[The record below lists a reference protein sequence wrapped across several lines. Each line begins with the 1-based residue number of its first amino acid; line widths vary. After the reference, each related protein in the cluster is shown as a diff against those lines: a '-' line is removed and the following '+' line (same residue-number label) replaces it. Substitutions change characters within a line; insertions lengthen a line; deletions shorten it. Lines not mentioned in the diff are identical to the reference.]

1 MTSVIDPPASA
12 SATPETYNAA
22 VDLIERNLAG
32 RADHPA
38 FIDEYRTLTY
48 GELGADVRRAA
59 GLFGALGIEPEGRV
73 VLALLDTTDFP
84 VAFLGAIRAGVV
96 PIPINTLFQ
105 ASDYA
110 YILRDSRAK
119 AAVVS
124 AELLPKISEA
134 AQIAGWTGTILVSDP
149 AATGVT
155 GGHATW
161 ADTLAGAAPRDEAF
175 ASRPDDPCFWLY
187 SSGSTGRP
195 KGTIHVQTSLVQTAE
210 LFARGILDF
219 NPDDVV
225 FSAAKLFFAYG
236 LGNALSFPLAAGA
249 TSILFSGRVTPDVV
263 CELISTKAP
272 TIFCGVPT
280 LFSSCLL
287 HPKLPVSGAH
297 DLRLCTSAGEVL
309 PEEIGKRWTAHT
321 GVEIIDGIG
330 STEMLHIFV
339 SNRPGKVVYGT
350 TGTPVPGYEARLVD
364 EAGAIVTEHGV
375 VGELEVSGPT
385 AAQGYWN
392 NREKSRRTFAGEW
405 TRTGDKFYTD
415 PDGNYVHCGRAD
427 DMLKVSGIW
436 VSPAEVES
444 VLISHPAVL
453 ECAVIGRADENDLI
467 KPKAFIVLKPGV
479 SPEGGLEDRLKAHV
493 KAILAPYKYPRWFSF
508 IDELPKT
515 PTGKI
520 QRHVLRAREAA
531 AHESEQH
538 AATPHA

>member
-1 MTSVIDPPASA
+1 MS
-12 SATPETYNAA
+12 
-22 VDLIERNLAG
+22 
-32 RADHPA
+32 
-38 FIDEYRTLTY
+38 
-48 GELGADVRRAA
+48 
-59 GLFGALGIEPEGRV
+59 
-73 VLALLDTTDFP
+73 
-84 VAFLGAIRAGVV
+84 
-96 PIPINTLFQ
+96 Q
-105 ASDYA
+105 
-110 YILRDSRAK
+110 
-119 AAVVS
+119 
-124 AELLPKISEA
+124 A
-134 AQIAGWTGTILVSDP
+134 AQIAGWNGTILVSDP
-149 AATGVT
+149 AATGAT

-161 ADTLAGAAPRDEAF
+161 AETLAGAAPAGEPF

-195 KGTIHVQTSLVQTAE
+195 KGTIHVHTSLVQTAE
-210 LFARGILDF
+210 LFARGVLGF
-219 NPDDVV
+219 NADDVV

-263 CELISTKAP
+263 CEVITAKAP

-287 HPKLPVSGAH
+287 NPKLPMRGAH
-297 DLRLCTSAGEVL
+297 ELRLCTSAGEVL

-444 VLISHPAVL
+444 VLIAHSDVL
-453 ECAVIGRADENDLI
+453 ECAVIGRADENELI

-479 SPEGGLEDRLKAHV
+479 APDGGLEDRLKAHV
-493 KAILAPYKYPRWFSF
+493 KAILAPYKYPRWFAF
-508 IDELPKT
+508 VDELPKT
-515 PTGKI
+515 ATGKI

-531 AHESEQH
+531 VHDAERH
-538 AATPHA
+538 AAPHP